1 MHKLLSDQLKFVFG
15 SDLVPPQIQH
25 LINIIDQSYQR
36 YDQIIRDERKSHV
49 DQVKAKDAQIQDDQA
64 RLEASI
70 KSLNL
75 GFILTDLNKQI
86 VMINSAA
93 KFILFRHQIN
103 QGHLVHSKE
112 ANLLNFECSLEDV
125 ASQLSSKV
133 DLKALIDQS
142 LTTRRPVEV
151 SEIEFDEVY
160 LRLRIIPII
169 EYDGEIKVIGTVIL
183 LGDVTEIKRVEQA
196 KDEFFSIASH
206 ELRTPLTAIQG
217 NSALI
222 KMYYQDKVMDK
233 SLKQMIDDISL
244 ASNRLSGIVN
254 DFLDIS
260 RLEQGRIKFAKDE
273 VSLLDIINQACR
285 ELESIALNKRIYL
298 KIENPNY
305 LTPYILADEKRLK
318 QVLINLIGNAIK
330 FTWFGGV
337 SVSLDEEADQAIV
350 RVKDTGEGIGQKD
363 RQFLFHKFKQLNEDI
378 YKTNI
383 STGTGLGLYI
393 CKLLMDGMSG
403 EIELE
408 SSSSGKGS
416 VFKLKL
422 PLVKSDFKA

>member
-25 LINIIDQSYQR
+25 LTNIIDQSYQR
-36 YDQIIRDERKSHV
+36 YDQIILDERKSHG
-49 DQVKAKDAQIQDDQA
+49 DQVKAKDAQIQDEQA

-93 KFILFRHQIN
+93 KFILFRRQIN

-112 ANLLNFECSLEDV
+112 ANLLNFECSLADV
-125 ASQLSSKV
+125 ASQLSPKV

-151 SEIEFDEVY
+151 SEIEFDGLY
-160 LRLRIIPII
+160 MKLRIIPII

-183 LGDVTEIKRVEQA
+183 LGDVTETKRVEQA

-260 RLEQGRIKFAKDE
+260 RLEQGRIKFAKDQ

-305 LTPYILADEKRLK
+305 LTPHILADEKRLK

-337 SVSLDEEADQAIV
+337 SVSLDEETDQTIV

-393 CKLLMDGMSG
+393 CKLLMDGMGG

-408 SSSSGKGS
+408 SSTSGKGS

-422 PLVKSDFKA
+422 PLVRSDSRA